1 MTNTLCIETSGPH
14 CSLALNCNGHMFER
28 NQILER
34 QHNQHL
40 LPLLD
45 AMFSEAQI
53 KPTEVQL
60 IGFGCGPGSFTGV
73 RMAASVAQAMAL
85 AAQCNVVPLSS
96 SLIRA
101 ATVAGERHN
110 ALSQIVCSVRSRG
123 DAYYFSAYAG
133 GGVLEGIRADEL
145 VVGPPVWLEGI
156 SSEQPGPLLAG
167 DIPAWLDTQA
177 HGFVV
182 TDTQPSAASM
192 VALVEA
198 HHAAG
203 RSTPPEHAL
212 PSYFEGD
219 SPWRP
224 TG

>member
-28 NQILER
+28 NQILGR
-34 QHNQHL
+34 RHNQHL

-73 RMAASVAQAMAL
+73 RLAASVAQAMAL
-85 AAQCNVVPLSS
+85 AAQCNVVTLSS
-96 SLIRA
+96 SMVRA
-101 ATVAGERHN
+101 ATVAGERPN
-110 ALSQIVCSVRSRG
+110 GQTNIVCSVRSRG
-123 DAYYFSAYAG
+123 DAYYLSAYAG
-133 GGVLEGIRADEL
+133 ASALECVRADEL
-145 VVGPPVWLEGI
+145 VVRPPAWLEAI
-156 SSEQPGPLLAG
+156 SGEQPNALLAG
-167 DIPAWLDTQA
+167 DTPAWLDTQA
-177 HGFVV
+177 HAFIVS
-182 TDTQPSAASM
+182 DAQPSAAAM
-192 VALVEA
+192 VRLVQA
-198 HHAAG
+198 RHTAG
-203 RSTPPEHAL
+203 DSTPPEHAL

-224 TG
+224 TA